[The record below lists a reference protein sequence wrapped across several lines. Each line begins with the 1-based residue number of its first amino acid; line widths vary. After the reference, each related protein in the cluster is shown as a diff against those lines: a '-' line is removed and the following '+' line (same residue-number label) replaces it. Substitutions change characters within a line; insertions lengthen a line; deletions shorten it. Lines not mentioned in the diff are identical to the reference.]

1 MTLRQL
7 VSPIDGSV
15 FAERELAS
23 DEHID
28 RVLSAANA
36 AGKDWRTTPISRR
49 IQIIEAMVQY
59 MEANASDIATELT
72 WQMGRPLRY
81 TPNEILRGFQERAR
95 YMASIAEESLSN
107 IAVPQTSGISK
118 FIRREPLG
126 TVLVVAPWN
135 YPYLTAV
142 NSIVPALLAGNTVV
156 LKHATQTMLC
166 AERLASAFAAAGLPD
181 GVFQYV
187 HASHESVGRMIHDSR
202 VNFVV
207 FTGSVDGGKSM
218 EQFAAGR
225 FIGVGT
231 ELGGKD
237 PSYVRADADL
247 AFAIAENV
255 DGAFFNSGQS
265 CCAIERIYVHESQ
278 FDDFVDG
285 FVNLAREYKLGNPLD
300 PETTIG
306 PMVNAAAATFVRS
319 QIRDAQAQG
328 AVELLGESQFEN
340 SVVGTPYLGPTV
352 LTNVDHS
359 MSVMRD
365 ESFGP
370 VIGIMKVSSDAEAI
384 AEMNDSQY
392 GLSASIWTSDQ
403 DAAIRIGEQTQ
414 TGTVFMN
421 RCDYVDPALVWTG
434 VKETGRGIAL
444 SALGFDSYT
453 QPKSFHLKSV

>member
-1 MTLRQL
+1 
-7 VSPIDGSV
+7 
-15 FAERELAS
+15 LA
-23 DEHID
+23 
-28 RVLSAANA
+28 
-36 AGKDWRTTPISRR
+36 
-49 IQIIEAMVQY
+49 Y
-59 MEANASDIATELT
+59 
-72 WQMGRPLRY
+72 
-81 TPNEILRGFQERAR
+81 
-95 YMASIAEESLSN
+95 
-107 IAVPQTSGISK
+107 
-118 FIRREPLG
+118 
-126 TVLVVAPWN
+126 
-135 YPYLTAV
+135 
-142 NSIVPALLAGNTVV
+142 
-156 LKHATQTMLC
+156 
-166 AERLASAFAAAGLPD
+166 
-181 GVFQYV
+181 
-187 HASHESVGRMIHDSR
+187 
-202 VNFVV
+202 
-207 FTGSVDGGKSM
+207 
-218 EQFAAGR
+218 
-225 FIGVGT
+225 
-231 ELGGKD
+231 
-237 PSYVRADADL
+237 
-247 AFAIAENV
+247 AIAENV
-255 DGAFFNSGQS
+255 DGSFFNSGQS

-278 FDDFVDG
+278 FDGFVDG

-319 QIRDAQAQG
+319 QIRDALAQG

-370 VIGIMKVSSDAEAI
+370 VIGIMKASSDAEAI
-384 AEMNDSQY
+384 AYMNDSQY

-403 DAAIRIGEQTQ
+403 DAAIRIGEQVE

>member
-7 VSPIDGSV
+7 VSPIDGLV

-28 RVLSAANA
+28 NVLSAANA
-36 AGKDWRTTPISRR
+36 AGKDWRATPMSRR
-49 IQIIEAMVQY
+49 IEIVEAMVGY
-59 MEANASDIATELT
+59 MKAYAADIATELT

-95 YMASIAEESLSN
+95 YMASIAEQSLGN
-107 IAVPQTSGISK
+107 IAVPQTPGFSK

-166 AERLASAFAAAGLPD
+166 AERLALAFAAAGLPD
-181 GVFQYV
+181 GVFHYV
-187 HASHESVGRMIHDSR
+187 HASHQSVGRMINDLR
-202 VNFVV
+202 INFVV
-207 FTGSVDGGKSM
+207 FTGSVDGGKAM

-247 AFAIAENV
+247 GLAIAENV

-265 CCAIERIYVHESQ
+265 CCAIERIYVHELQ

-285 FVNLAREYKLGNPLD
+285 FVNLARQYTLGNPLHA
-300 PETTIG
+300 ETTIG
-306 PMVNAAAATFVRS
+306 PMVNTAAATFVRS
-319 QIRDAQAQG
+319 QIRDALAQG
-328 AVELLGESQFEN
+328 AVELLGESECEN

-352 LTNVDHS
+352 LTNVSHA

-384 AEMNDSQY
+384 AYMNDSQY

-403 DAAIRIGEQTQ
+403 EAAISIGEQIE

-453 QPKSFHLKSV
+453 RPKSFHLKNS